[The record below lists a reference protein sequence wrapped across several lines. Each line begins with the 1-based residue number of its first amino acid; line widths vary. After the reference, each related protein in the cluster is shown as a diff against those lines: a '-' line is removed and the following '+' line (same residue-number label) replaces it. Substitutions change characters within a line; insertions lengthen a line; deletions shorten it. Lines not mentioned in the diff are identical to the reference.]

1 LRQRQSCRARA
12 LLHLSPLESSTR
24 LPIAWDSIFSPWP
37 KYIPFPSSF
46 YIPIL
51 IILQKAAKNLTVRNA
66 ARLQQTHLIT
76 LAINS
81 VFLLLRFTFRR
92 SLSLKSYVCFS
103 LPGAIIEFYLDRVA
117 RPTYSADGTI
127 RHGGEDLGAEGL
139 TEFMWD
145 VLYWTWINVIL
156 VIILGNR
163 AWWLY
168 LVVPGYAIYAAITTA
183 SGLKGMLSGM
193 SGAGAGGDAEG
204 AGSASQSKRQ
214 AKLEKRGGQRVAYR

>member
-1 LRQRQSCRARA
+1 M
-12 LLHLSPLESSTR
+12 
-24 LPIAWDSIFSPWP
+24 
-37 KYIPFPSSF
+37 
-46 YIPIL
+46 
-51 IILQKAAKNLTVRNA
+51 ILQKAAKNLTVRNA

-81 VFLLLRFTFRR
+81 VFLLSRFTFRR

-117 RPTYSADGTI
+117 RPTYAADGTI
-127 RHGGEDLGAEGL
+127 RSGGEDLDAEGL

-168 LVVPGYAIYAAITTA
+168 LVVPGYAIYAAVTTA

-193 SGAGAGGDAEG
+193 SGAGGGGGGGGEG
-204 AGSASQSKRQ
+204 EGSASQSKRQ
-214 AKLEKRGGQRVAYR
+214 AKMEKRGGQRVAYR

>member
-1 LRQRQSCRARA
+1 MA
-12 LLHLSPLESSTR
+12 
-24 LPIAWDSIFSPWP
+24 
-37 KYIPFPSSF
+37 K
-46 YIPIL
+46 
-51 IILQKAAKNLTVRNA
+51 KAAKNLTVRNA

-127 RHGGEDLGAEGL
+127 RNGGEDLGAEGM

-168 LVVPGYAIYAAITTA
+168 LVVPGYAIYAGVTTA

-193 SGAGAGGDAEG
+193 SGAGAGGGAEG
-204 AGSASQSKRQ
+204 EGNASQSKRQ
-214 AKLEKRGGQRVAYR
+214 AKMEKRGGQRVAYR